1 MQCKAQTTAIR
12 PYGEDLQLRN
22 APGYWI
28 YGVAKRGCT
37 GFDVDSDAQQGM
49 SS

>member
-1 MQCKAQTTAIR
+1 MACCATDILQ
-12 PYGEDLQLRN
+12 YVEDLQRSN
-22 APGYWI
+22 APGHWI
-28 YGVAKRGCT
+28 YGPAKRGCT